1 MYLKRCIL
9 PLDDGRLS
17 QADSR
22 AERRKLHTMVTSS
35 IASISAAPLFASTPL
50 FTRPTFLMCPPE
62 WYGVDYVL
70 NPWMAGNVHR
80 SSRDLAFAQW
90 KGFHNVLRSV
100 ADVRLLHPEPGCPD
114 MVFLG
119 HGALVHHGV
128 AAIASF
134 HPTQRRAES
143 TYLRRWFASQGF
155 LLWETPRETA
165 FEGEGD
171 IVFNEAGTAL
181 WAAHGV
187 RTCKSAHRHIADAWH
202 VPVASLHLIDPR
214 FYHLDTCFTPLCNPA
229 QSGSAAKTG
238 GYLLYYPGAF
248 DGPSLSAIEHV
259 YPANRRIAVSE
270 SDATRM
276 ACCALNLGKT
286 VFTGEISA
294 ELAIRLFDSGF
305 DVVQLE
311 LSEFIKGGGGA
322 KSLALRLSD
331 MPITHG
337 LLGR

>member
-1 MYLKRCIL
+1 MATSTAVS
-9 PLDDGRLS
+9 LS
-17 QADSR
+17 SPS
-22 AERRKLHTMVTSS
+22 VF
-35 IASISAAPLFASTPL
+35 AATPQ

-90 KGFHNVLRSV
+90 KGMHNVLRSV

-119 HGALVHHGV
+119 HGALIHHGV
-128 AAIASF
+128 AAVSSF
-134 HPTQRRAES
+134 GLPQRRAETS
-143 TYLRRWFASQGF
+143 YLRRWLTSQGF
-155 LLWETPRETA
+155 LIWETPRETP

-171 IVFNEAGTAL
+171 IVFNDTGTAL

-187 RTCKSAHRHIADAWH
+187 RTCRASHRHIADAWH
-202 VPVASLHLIDPR
+202 VPVTSLHLSDPR
-214 FYHLDTCFTPLCNPA
+214 FYHLDTCFTPLHGDLHDT
-229 QSGSAAKTG
+229 QGSEDVSDSRSAKDIG
-238 GYLLYYPGAF
+238 HLLYYPGAF
-248 DGPSLSAIEHV
+248 DASSIAAIESV

-270 SDATRM
+270 FDATRM
-276 ACCALNLGKT
+276 ACCALNLGRT
-286 VFTGEISA
+286 VFTGEISR
-294 ELAIRLFDSGF
+294 ELATRLFDAGF

-331 MPITHG
+331 LPITHRRIG
-337 LLGR
+337 LQAL